1 MFTPEE
7 LRMRPLLL
15 FLSASG
21 ASAQW
26 GLGANV
32 GYHAQPFS
40 NVLLPWE
47 PLTEAP
53 ATANPVDARARK
65 LGFAVVADADLPT
78 LARRRGN

>member
-1 MFTPEE
+1 
-7 LRMRPLLL
+7 MRPLLL
-15 FLSASG
+15 LLYAGG

-53 ATANPVDARARK
+53 ATADPVDAL
-65 LGFAVVADADLPT
+65 LGELRDSST
-78 LARRRGN
+78 RNEQRGRRTR

>member
-1 MFTPEE
+1 
-7 LRMRPLLL
+7 MRPLLL
-15 FLSASG
+15 LLAAGG

-53 ATANPVDARARK
+53 T
-65 LGFAVVADADLPT
+65 
-78 LARRRGN
+78 ARRRGARDDGDDARR